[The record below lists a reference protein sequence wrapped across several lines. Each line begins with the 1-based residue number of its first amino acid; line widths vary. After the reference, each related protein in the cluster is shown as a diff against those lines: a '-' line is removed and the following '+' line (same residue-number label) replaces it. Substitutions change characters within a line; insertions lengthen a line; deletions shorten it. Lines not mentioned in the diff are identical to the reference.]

1 VRVWLITIFIAVL
14 VTPSMAFAQEGEE
27 EGQEGETPSGDDA
40 EVSPED
46 PQAAQRARE
55 RFQAGMEHFQA
66 HRYRDAIH
74 EFELAASL
82 VPSADIWFNI
92 ARAWE
97 ELGEYEPAI
106 EYYRRY
112 LRDRVDPPD
121 RQRVE
126 QHIAELEERMEAE
139 RQQGQHAPT
148 TGTLRIRANQDGATV
163 IVDGREVGE
172 SPLSV
177 PITTQP
183 GEHEVMVE
191 KEGYLP
197 FRSQVNVQAGGD
209 TTAYADLVEAT
220 EYRAVRGSRIFT
232 WIAGGLAVVSGGVA
246 IGLAVSANS
255 QLDEWE
261 QSGSTPDS
269 RDPALLQQSRDTAL
283 ISDIMLGT
291 AIGLA
296 VVAIVLYFIEG
307 RAVATERVA
316 GGDVAL
322 LEF

>member
-1 VRVWLITIFIAVL
+1 VRPWLIGILLAVL
-14 VTPSMAFAQEGEE
+14 VTPTLAFAQEGE
-27 EGQEGETPSGDDA
+27 PNGDDT

-97 ELGEYEPAI
+97 ELGEHEPAI

-121 RQRVE
+121 RERVE

-148 TGTLRIRANQDGATV
+148 TGTLRIRTSIEGATV

-177 PITTQP
+177 PITTEP
-183 GEHEVMVE
+183 GEHEVFVE

-197 FRSQVNVQAGGD
+197 FRSQVSVQPGVD

-232 WIAGGLAVVSGGVA
+232 WIAGGLAVASAGVS
-246 IGLAVSANS
+246 IGLAVAANS

-261 QSGSTPDS
+261 ASNT
-269 RDPALLQQSRDTAL
+269 DPALRDEGLLDKSRNTAL

-296 VVAIVLYFIEG
+296 VVAVVLYFIEG
-307 RAVATERVA
+307 RAVATERVS

-322 LEF
+322 LDF